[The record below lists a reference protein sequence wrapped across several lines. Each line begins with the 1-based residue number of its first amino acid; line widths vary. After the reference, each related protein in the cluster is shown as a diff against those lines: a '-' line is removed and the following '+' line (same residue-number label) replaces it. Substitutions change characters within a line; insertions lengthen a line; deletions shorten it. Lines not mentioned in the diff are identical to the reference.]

1 MKFSYTE
8 KYYSPIIIQDQL
20 EMLQSKDVRSQLED
34 EKFMIR
40 IARSSNEVIASYIVD
55 EYIMELSIKMPVNFP
70 LRQAE
75 FNTLERIGTSEVADL
90 KWAKLPVQTVVNSR
104 VI

>member
-1 MKFSYTE
+1 
-8 KYYSPIIIQDQL
+8 
-20 EMLQSKDVRSQLED
+20 MLQSKDVRSQLED

-55 EYIMELSIKMPVNFP
+55 EYVMELSIKMPVNFP